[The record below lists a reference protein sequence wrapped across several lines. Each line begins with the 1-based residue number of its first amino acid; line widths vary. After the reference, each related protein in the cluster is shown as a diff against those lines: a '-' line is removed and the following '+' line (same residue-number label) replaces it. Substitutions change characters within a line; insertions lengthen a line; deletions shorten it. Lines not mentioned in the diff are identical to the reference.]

1 MKKTEKE
8 LFLSYVNSQRQNFY
22 NELYEIHRRIRY
34 RKIDITDCL
43 EYMLLLKRIAAFD
56 EFVNTSFVLLH
67 LGFDFDD
74 KGELLK

>member
-8 LFLSYVNSQRQNFY
+8 LFLSYVNSQRQNFD
-22 NELYEIHRRIRY
+22 NELCEIQRRIRY

-43 EYMLLLKRIAAFD
+43 EYMLLLERSAAFE
-56 EFVNTSFVLLH
+56 EFVKTSFVLLH
-67 LGFDFDD
+67 LGFEFDD

>member
-8 LFLSYVNSQRQNFY
+8 LFLSYVNSQRQNFD
-22 NELYEIHRRIRY
+22 NELFEIQRRIRY

-43 EYMLLLKRIAAFD
+43 EYMLLLERAAAFE
-56 EFVNTSFVLLH
+56 EFAHNSFILLH
-67 LGFDFDD
+67 IGFDFDD